1 MRAWTRFSVVQHFS
15 WALRWTEQLYDAI
28 QKSKHSAAISLSN
41 LKNVWNY
48 YGFDENPDSAWIW
61 NWNSLLILCGS
72 FAISDKCTQ
81 SRVSKYQI
89 KVVSGSIKT
98 WIILK
103 LLVWAHALVSSLVRT
118 HFTTYLIFNPTIQI
132 TIWKIQVETVDILS
146 LVTNQMKFSSESWL
160 FWIFNEANISANLWL
175 RSSSLW
181 QARISS
187 GLQSSDLAI
196 LEFYVSVNSSI
207 YEELVT

>member
-1 MRAWTRFSVVQHFS
+1 M
-15 WALRWTEQLYDAI
+15 
-28 QKSKHSAAISLSN
+28 
-41 LKNVWNY
+41 
-48 YGFDENPDSAWIW
+48 
-61 NWNSLLILCGS
+61 
-72 FAISDKCTQ
+72 
-81 SRVSKYQI
+81 
-89 KVVSGSIKT
+89 
-98 WIILK
+98 
-103 LLVWAHALVSSLVRT
+103 VWAHALVSSLVRT
-118 HFTTYLIFNPTIQI
+118 QFTTYLIFNPTIQI
-132 TIWKIQVETVDILS
+132 TIRKIQVETVDILS

-207 YEELVT
+207 YEELVISWQFGFFFIKKNWRYDLKISEIHLKTVS